1 MEHIHLHMTLLQTS
15 LDAVEVVGI
24 QMKTSARSW
33 SLMAVT
39 NGRMNLLRIN
49 LRDNHLCFW
58 LAVIF
63 FSWFQAFF
71 LIHGGGRRGEGWLD
85 R

>member
-49 LRDNHLCFW
+49 LRDNHLCF
-58 LAVIF
+58 
-63 FSWFQAFF
+63 
-71 LIHGGGRRGEGWLD
+71 
-85 R
+85 